1 MMETTDAWWLIH
13 EREEDPA
20 LAVVGAINAIRNE
33 STYRRQ
39 MWVRGAEVYGTDLR
53 MFGMPVRNVYD
64 DRVSFNVARN
74 AINTMQAKLAR
85 QMPLPSTMTV
95 GGDFLQRYS
104 AGRLD
109 RFLHGCFY
117 ASNYAKIYPQI
128 LLDVL
133 VFGMAAVKVYVQDKV
148 VQIERIPIF
157 DLLVSEAEAR
167 YGTPRC
173 LYHRCYMDRSVLYET
188 FGGDDDS
195 LYGTAKA
202 RREAIMSAPKPAD
215 DDSSVMNTAR
225 YSDQILVYEA
235 THLASGPKAE
245 DGLRV
250 IALTTGTLSASP
262 WTRDKNF
269 GFAFLRLNAPLSGF
283 YGTAMAIELAAA
295 QSEYDRLS
303 EKIQIAHNLMG
314 GSHILVQSGTM
325 GKTKIDNDVGT
336 IIEYSGEAPK
346 VFNPQPVHPDTYS
359 YKDTIAQNM
368 LRYEGISELSAQSML
383 PAGLRQASGKAL
395 TVYDDM
401 EDARFRVAHESVRHF
416 HVDIGWLIIDACQEA
431 AEAGEQVE
439 ILAPGHG
446 DLERINWKDVQ
457 MDRKEY
463 TLRCEPISALS
474 QTKAAMFQEVLELVD
489 RKIIQDRSVVARL
502 LNIPDIDA
510 ERDLETADIDVI
522 DKTCSLILRDMPYP
536 DPDRRLKLDVSYD
549 RARKHYNKARVD
561 GVAEDRIAALDEYLN
576 KIETLIANMQAEEQD
591 KALQAQAAAQAQQQP
606 PMPPQAQAAMQGEPQ
621 VEPMV
626 PKVGGPNVG

>member
-1 MMETTDAWWLIH
+1 MAGITETTDAWWLIH

-20 LAVVGAINAIRNE
+20 SAVVGAINAIRNE
-33 STYRRQ
+33 SAYRRQ
-39 MWVRGAEVYGTDLR
+39 MWTRGAEVYGTDLK
-53 MFGMPVRNVYD
+53 MFGMPIRNVWD

-95 GGDFLQRYS
+95 GGDFLQRYR

-117 ASNYAKIYPQI
+117 ASSYSKIYPQL

-133 VFGMAAVKVYVQDKV
+133 VFGVAAVKVYVQDKT

-157 DLLVSEAEAR
+157 DLLVSDAEAR

-173 LYHRCYMDRSVLYET
+173 LYHRCYMDRSVVMET
-188 FGGDDDS
+188 FGNDDDS
-195 LYGTAKA
+195 LYGTADERKKA
-202 RREAIMSAPKPAD
+202 ILSAPKPAD
-215 DDSSVMNTAR
+215 DDSTFMNTAR

-269 GFAFLRLNAPLSGF
+269 GFGFLRLNAPLSGF
-283 YGTAMAIELAAA
+283 YGPAMAIELAAA
-295 QSEYDRLS
+295 QDEYDRLS
-303 EKIQIAHNLMG
+303 EKIQVAHNLMG
-314 GSHILVQSGTM
+314 GSHIMVQSGTL
-325 GKTKIDNDVGT
+325 GKTKVDNDVGT
-336 IIEYSGEAPK
+336 IIEYSGQAPQ
-346 VFNPQPVHPDTYS
+346 VFNPQPVHPDTYA
-359 YKDTIAQNM
+359 YKDMIAQNM
-368 LRYEGISELSAQSML
+368 LRYEGISELSAQSVL

-395 TVYDDM
+395 SVYDDM
-401 EDARFRVAHESVRHF
+401 EDARFRVAHESVRQF
-416 HVDIGWLIIDACQEA
+416 HVDIGWLIIDACEEA
-431 AEAGEQVE
+431 SEAGEQVE
-439 ILAPGHG
+439 ILAPGQG
-446 DLERINWKDVQ
+446 ALERINWKDVQ

-474 QTKAAMFQEVLELVD
+474 QTKAAMFQEVMELVD

-502 LNIPDIDA
+502 LNIPDIEA
-510 ERDLETADIDVI
+510 ERDLETADVDVV

-536 DPDRRLKLDVSYD
+536 DPDKRLKLDVAYD

-561 GVAEDRIAALDEYLN
+561 GVSDDRIAALDEYLN
-576 KIETLIANMQAEEQD
+576 KIEGLIAQMQAEAQEQ
-591 KALQAQAAAQAQQQP
+591 QAQAQAQQAPQEAPQGQAPAQP
-606 PMPPQAQAAMQGEPQ
+606 VGEP
-621 VEPMV
+621 
-626 PKVGGPNVG
+626 NV

>member
-1 MMETTDAWWLIH
+1 MAGITETTDAWWLIH

-20 LAVVGAINAIRNE
+20 SAVVGAINAIRNE
-33 STYRRQ
+33 SAYRRQ
-39 MWVRGAEVYGTDLR
+39 MWTRGAEVYGTDLK
-53 MFGMPVRNVYD
+53 MFGMPIRNVWD

-95 GGDFLQRYS
+95 GGDFLQRYR

-117 ASNYAKIYPQI
+117 ASNYAKIYPQL

-133 VFGMAAVKVYVQDKV
+133 VFGVAAVKVYVQDKT

-157 DLLVSEAEAR
+157 DLLVSDAEAR

-173 LYHRCYMDRSVLYET
+173 LYHRCYMDRSVVLET
-188 FGGDDDS
+188 FGADDDS
-195 LYGTAKA
+195 LYGTADERKKA
-202 RREAIMSAPKPAD
+202 ILSAPKPAD
-215 DDSSVMNTAR
+215 DDSTFMNTAR

-269 GFAFLRLNAPLSGF
+269 GFGFLRLNAPLSGF
-283 YGTAMAIELAAA
+283 YGPAMAIELAAA
-295 QSEYDRLS
+295 QDEYDRLS
-303 EKIQIAHNLMG
+303 EKIQVAHNLMG
-314 GSHILVQSGTM
+314 GSHIMVQSGTL
-325 GKTKIDNDVGT
+325 GKTKVDNDVGT
-336 IIEYSGEAPK
+336 IIEYSGQAPQ
-346 VFNPQPVHPDTYS
+346 VFNPQPVHPDTYA
-359 YKDTIAQNM
+359 YKDMIAQNM
-368 LRYEGISELSAQSML
+368 LRYEGISELSAQSVL

-395 TVYDDM
+395 SVYDDM
-401 EDARFRVAHESVRHF
+401 EDARFRVAHESVRQF

-431 AEAGEQVE
+431 SDAGEQVE
-439 ILAPGHG
+439 ILAPGQG
-446 DLERINWKDVQ
+446 ALERINWSDVQ

-474 QTKAAMFQEVLELVD
+474 QTKAAMFQEVMELVD

-502 LNIPDIDA
+502 LNIPDIEA
-510 ERDLETADIDVI
+510 ERDLETADVDVV

-536 DPDRRLKLDVSYD
+536 DPDKRLKLDVAYD

-561 GVAEDRIAALDEYLN
+561 GVSDDRIAALDEYLN
-576 KIETLIANMQAEEQD
+576 KIEGLIAQMQAEAQEQQ
-591 KALQAQAAAQAQQQP
+591 AQAQAAQAP
-606 PMPPQAQAAMQGEPQ
+606 PEAPQGEAPAQ
-621 VEPMV
+621 P
-626 PKVGGPNVG
+626 VGEPNV

>member
-1 MMETTDAWWLIH
+1 MAGITETTDAWWLIH

-20 LAVVGAINAIRNE
+20 SAVVGAINAIRNE
-33 STYRRQ
+33 SAYRRQ
-39 MWVRGAEVYGTDLR
+39 MWTRGAEVYGTDLK
-53 MFGMPVRNVYD
+53 MFGMPIRSVWD

-95 GGDFLQRYS
+95 GGDFLQRYR

-117 ASNYAKIYPQI
+117 ASNYAKIYPQL

-133 VFGMAAVKVYVQDKV
+133 VFGVAAVKVYVQDKT

-157 DLLVSEAEAR
+157 DLLVSDAEAR

-173 LYHRCYMDRSVLYET
+173 LYHRCYMDRSVVLET
-188 FGGDDDS
+188 FGADDDS
-195 LYGTAKA
+195 LYGTADERKKA
-202 RREAIMSAPKPAD
+202 ILSAPKPAD
-215 DDSSVMNTAR
+215 DDSTFMNTAR

-269 GFAFLRLNAPLSGF
+269 GFGFLRLNAPLSGF
-283 YGTAMAIELAAA
+283 YGPAMAIELAAA
-295 QSEYDRLS
+295 QDEYDRLS
-303 EKIQIAHNLMG
+303 EKIQVAHNLMG
-314 GSHILVQSGTM
+314 GSHIMVQSGTL
-325 GKTKIDNDVGT
+325 GKTKVDNDVGT
-336 IIEYSGEAPK
+336 IIEYSGQAPQ
-346 VFNPQPVHPDTYS
+346 VFNPQPVHPDTYA
-359 YKDTIAQNM
+359 YKDMIAQNM
-368 LRYEGISELSAQSML
+368 LRYEGISELSAQSVL

-395 TVYDDM
+395 SVYDDM
-401 EDARFRVAHESVRHF
+401 EDARFRVAHESVRQF

-431 AEAGEQVE
+431 SDAGEQVE
-439 ILAPGHG
+439 ILAPGQG
-446 DLERINWKDVQ
+446 ALERINWSDVQ

-474 QTKAAMFQEVLELVD
+474 QTKAAMFQEVMELVD

-502 LNIPDIDA
+502 LNIPDIEA
-510 ERDLETADIDVI
+510 ERDLETADVDVV

-536 DPDRRLKLDVSYD
+536 DPDKRLKLDVAYD

-561 GVAEDRIAALDEYLN
+561 GVSDDRIAALDEYLN
-576 KIETLIANMQAEEQD
+576 KIEGLIAQMQAEAQEQQ
-591 KALQAQAAAQAQQQP
+591 AQAQAAQAP
-606 PMPPQAQAAMQGEPQ
+606 PEAPQGEAPAQ
-621 VEPMV
+621 P
-626 PKVGGPNVG
+626 VGEPNV

>member
-1 MMETTDAWWLIH
+1 MAGITETTDAWWLIH

-20 LAVVGAINAIRNE
+20 TAVVGAINAIRNE
-33 STYRRQ
+33 SAYRRQ
-39 MWVRGAEVYGTDLR
+39 MWTRGAEVYGTDLK
-53 MFGMPVRNVYD
+53 MFGMPIRNVWD

-95 GGDFLQRYS
+95 GGDFLQRYR

-117 ASNYAKIYPQI
+117 ASNYAKIYPQL

-133 VFGMAAVKVYVQDKV
+133 VFGVAAVKVYVQDKT

-157 DLLVSEAEAR
+157 DLLVSDAEAR

-173 LYHRCYMDRSVLYET
+173 LYHRCYMDRSVVLET
-188 FGGDDDS
+188 FGAEDDS
-195 LYGTAKA
+195 LYGTADERKKA
-202 RREAIMSAPKPAD
+202 ILSAPKPAD
-215 DDSSVMNTAR
+215 DDSTFMNTAR

-269 GFAFLRLNAPLSGF
+269 GFGFLRLNAPLSGF
-283 YGTAMAIELAAA
+283 YGPAMAIELAAA
-295 QSEYDRLS
+295 QDEYDRLS
-303 EKIQIAHNLMG
+303 EKIQVAHNLMG
-314 GSHILVQSGTM
+314 GSHIMVQSGTL
-325 GKTKIDNDVGT
+325 GKTKVDNDVGT
-336 IIEYSGEAPK
+336 IIEYSGQAPQ
-346 VFNPQPVHPDTYS
+346 VFNPQPVHPDTYA
-359 YKDTIAQNM
+359 YKDMIAQNM
-368 LRYEGISELSAQSML
+368 LRYEGISELSAQSVL

-395 TVYDDM
+395 SVYDDM
-401 EDARFRVAHESVRHF
+401 EDARFRVAHESVRQF

-431 AEAGEQVE
+431 SDAGEQVE
-439 ILAPGHG
+439 ILAPGQG
-446 DLERINWKDVQ
+446 ALERINWSDVQ

-474 QTKAAMFQEVLELVD
+474 QTKAAMFQEVMELVD

-502 LNIPDIDA
+502 LNIPDIEA
-510 ERDLETADIDVI
+510 ERDLETADVDVV

-536 DPDRRLKLDVSYD
+536 DPDKRLKLDVAYD

-561 GVAEDRIAALDEYLN
+561 GVSDDRIAALDEYLN
-576 KIETLIANMQAEEQD
+576 KIEGLIAQMQAEAQEQ
-591 KALQAQAAAQAQQQP
+591 QAQAQAEQAPPEAPQGQAPAQP
-606 PMPPQAQAAMQGEPQ
+606 VGEP
-621 VEPMV
+621 
-626 PKVGGPNVG
+626 NV